1 MHRPFMSLILVVS
14 AAAAA
19 CGDNV
24 GIVDAANGAN
34 MVLIRDECD
43 PATFNA
49 ALGPGACARQGN
61 VTFDRFMNE
70 LNTTQRVTAW
80 QFMPTML
87 TIHVGQSINVQN
99 QGGEVHTFTRVS
111 QFGGGVVPELN
122 SASGNIVPAAECV
135 TLPSTAEIVSG
146 GAASVPPDSTIGTA
160 LYQCCIHPWMR
171 TTVRVTE

>member
-1 MHRPFMSLILVVS
+1 MRRSLLGFILS

-19 CGDNV
+19 CGDHR
-24 GIVDAANGAN
+24 IVDAVDGAN

-49 ALGPGACARQGN
+49 ALGPGACVRQGN
-61 VTFDRFMNE
+61 VTFDRFMSE
-70 LNTTQRVTAW
+70 LTTTQRATAW
-80 QFMPTML
+80 QFVPPLM
-87 TIHVGQSINVQN
+87 TIRVGQSINVQN
-99 QGGEVHTFTRVS
+99 QGGEIHTFTRVS

-122 SASGNIVPAAECV
+122 TASGNRVPAAECV

-146 GAASVPPDSTIGTA
+146 GAAAVPPDSTVGTA

-171 TTVRVTE
+171 TTVHVVE

>member
-1 MHRPFMSLILVVS
+1 MRRPFLSLVLVVS
-14 AAAAA
+14 AVAAAA
-19 CGDNV
+19 CGDDN
-24 GIVDAANGAN
+24 IVDAANGAN
-34 MVLIRDECD
+34 MVIIRDECD

-49 ALGPGACARQGN
+49 ALGPGACVRQGS

-70 LNTTQRVTAW
+70 LNTTQRVTLW
-80 QFMPTML
+80 QFVPPLFTVR
-87 TIHVGQSINVQN
+87 VGQSISVQN

-122 SASGNIVPAAECV
+122 TASGNRVPAAECV

-146 GAASVPPDSTIGTA
+146 GAMTVPPDSTVGTA

-171 TTVRVTE
+171 TTVRVTD